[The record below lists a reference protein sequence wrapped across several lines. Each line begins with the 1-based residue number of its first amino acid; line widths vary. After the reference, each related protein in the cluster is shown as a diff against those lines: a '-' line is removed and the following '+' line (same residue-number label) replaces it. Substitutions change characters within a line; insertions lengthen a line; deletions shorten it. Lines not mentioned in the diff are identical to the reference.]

1 MKGDKL
7 SDIKCYVA
15 DHPGST
21 SHEICRGLRCLSYLS
36 LIYYA
41 AKKGYI
47 RAERDERFKRLNVY
61 FPADCENP
69 ACSMGGIK

>member
-1 MKGDKL
+1 LKGDKL
-7 SDIKCYVA
+7 QDIKCYVA

-36 LIYYA
+36 LIYYC

-47 RAERDERFKRLNVY
+47 RAEKDDRFKRANVY
-61 FPADCENP
+61 YPKEET
-69 ACSMGGIK
+69 I

>member
-61 FPADCENP
+61 YPLE
-69 ACSMGGIK
+69 GTR